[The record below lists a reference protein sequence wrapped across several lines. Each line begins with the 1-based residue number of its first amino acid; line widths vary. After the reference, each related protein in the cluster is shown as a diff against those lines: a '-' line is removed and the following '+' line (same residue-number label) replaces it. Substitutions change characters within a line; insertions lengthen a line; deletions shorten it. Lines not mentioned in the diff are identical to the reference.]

1 METETETE
9 NLNKNI
15 TENKTVNT
23 SLSRFGFL
31 FLIFAVVSSGYVTEI
46 LSCQM
51 RKVLETSMYFR
62 HLIGVIIFFVFIM
75 LEGGWSFNTKVDN
88 MFSNNWSSGNVLD
101 TIIIAFILYII
112 FLLSAKSQFK
122 YNIIFFGLVF
132 ILYFINTQRD
142 YWYQRNII
150 SEKSNK
156 YTLHI
161 EYILFFLS
169 ILFLIIGFID
179 YVIYQKKEYKNKFNW
194 LTFLLGS
201 HNCSF

>member
-1 METETETE
+1 MENKPETKTENE
-9 NLNKNI
+9 NLNKTI
-15 TENKTVNT
+15 NT

-51 RKVLETSMYFR
+51 RKTLETSIYFR
-62 HLIGVIIFFVFIM
+62 HFIGVLIFFVFIM
-75 LEGGWSFNTKVDN
+75 LEGGWSFNNKVN
-88 MFSNNWSSGNVLD
+88 EMFSNNWSSGNVLD
-101 TIIIAFILYII
+101 TIIIAVILYII

-142 YWYQRNII
+142 YWHQRNII

-156 YTLHI
+156 YTLYI
-161 EYILFFLS
+161 EYIILFLS

-194 LTFLLGS
+194 LIFLLGS